1 MLNEEAVLFANDAFY
16 LALSQGDYPAMEA
29 IWANEAQ
36 VCCLHPGWEPLFGR
50 TSVLESWR
58 GILENPP
65 SVECLDPR
73 AIILDHAAIVNLLR
87 AYRYNLSGCNEPIC
101 AGARSDMHGASS
113 CGTHTRQTKDRIP
126 VQTHHQLG
134 WNSAFWDAGR

>member
-73 AIILDHAAIVNLLR
+73 AIILDHAAIV
-87 AYRYNLSGCNEPIC
+87 IC
-101 AGARSDMHGASS
+101 YERIDTTYLAATNQFVLERDQICMVHHHAAPTRGKPKTGSRS
-113 CGTHTRQTKDRIP
+113 KRII
-126 VQTHHQLG
+126 
-134 WNSAFWDAGR
+134 N